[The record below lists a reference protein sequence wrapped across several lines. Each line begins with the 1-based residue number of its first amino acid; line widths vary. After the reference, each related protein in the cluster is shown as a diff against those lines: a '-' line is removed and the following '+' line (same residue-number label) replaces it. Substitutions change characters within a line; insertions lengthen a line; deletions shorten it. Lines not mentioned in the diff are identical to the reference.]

1 MKKPK
6 NLEELKKWIIEWE
19 DLTNVDISGLDSLE
33 WAFKD
38 IKEYKGSIK
47 DWDTSNI
54 KNFSYCFFL
63 SWKF

>member
-6 NLEELKKWIIEWE
+6 NLEELKKWIREWV
-19 DLTNVDISGLDSLE
+19 DLTNVDISGLYSLE

-38 IKEYKGSIK
+38 VKEYKGSIK

-54 KNFSYCFFL
+54 KNFFLLFFL